1 MPVVSK
7 VVSIDVQSNLSKFTE
22 EFEKYNEM
30 LNKQPEVWAEVGK
43 ESKAMAD
50 GFKAMSALMLAQL
63 ATTHKIAE
71 EVDKVDKGTKSA
83 AFSWD
88 AMGRSSKTV
97 FNNVVGATRQ
107 LEKWTGIFSLT
118 AGFGLGGSI
127 WGLERLA
134 ASAGAGRREATGL
147 GLTYGEQRAFGV
159 TYGRFVDSDTLLK
172 GVSTARGDVSSAEAR
187 AMFALGMVPGQSGDT
202 AEAAQETL
210 KRVRA
215 LAQRTPDNMLG
226 TISKAYGLDALGYS
240 TEDLRRLK
248 GASDKEIDQEG
259 YKRRA
264 GQFAVTDKAL
274 RDMQEFDMALE
285 SAGIKIKSTFIELLA
300 PLAPQLNRLAEGLS
314 DTVKAVMSSQGFKD
328 GIDFAAKELHE
339 FGDYINTPAFKQ
351 DIKDLADGISYASKR
366 MVEAARFIGL
376 LPTKESE
383 DQKKANKAINALPP
397 SVGGGPMGWL
407 MKKFFGVAGGG
418 AAGTSSSGSGLK
430 TLPDGTVIS
439 DDPAMSGVGMSA
451 ASDEKMLGLIA
462 KLEGSPDINGGP
474 QESPKHAIGKYQ
486 IMADTAR
493 GLGYDP
499 QDRYD
504 PVKNKEMAGKL
515 IAELSARYHGNVAEI
530 LAAYNGGPTVGD
542 YLRDHGDKQLPR
554 GYEETQGYLRR
565 AGFDVTINNNTGG
578 SAVATVS
585 NASGVSGFGTP
596 GPSILQ

>member
-1 MPVVSK
+1 V
-7 VVSIDVQSNLSKFTE
+7 
-22 EFEKYNEM
+22 
-30 LNKQPEVWAEVGK
+30 
-43 ESKAMAD
+43 
-50 GFKAMSALMLAQL
+50 
-63 ATTHKIAE
+63 HKIRQE
-71 EVDKVDKGTKSA
+71 GRKSEQDA
-83 AFSWD
+83 KSSAFSWESM
-88 AMGRSSKTV
+88 ARSSKTV
-97 FNNVVGATRQ
+97 FNNIVGATRQ

-118 AGFGLGGSI
+118 AGLGLGGSI

-215 LAQRTPDNMLG
+215 LAQRTPDNLLG

-248 GASDKEIDQEG
+248 NASDQEIDQQG

-264 GQFAVTDKAL
+264 GQFAVSEKAL
-274 RDMQEFDMALE
+274 RDIQEFDMALE
-285 SAGIKIKSTFIELLA
+285 SAGIKIKSTFIELLS
-300 PLAPQLNRLAEGLS
+300 PLAPQLNMLAEGLS
-314 DTVKAVMSSQGFKD
+314 DAVKSVLSSQGFKD
-328 GIDFAAKELHE
+328 GIALAAKGLHE
-339 FGDYINTPAFKQ
+339 FGEYVNKPAFKQ
-351 DIKDLADGISYASKR
+351 DLKDLADGISYASKR

-383 DQKKANKAINALPP
+383 EQKKVNKAINALPP

-407 MKKFFGVAGGG
+407 MKKFYGIAGGG
-418 AAGTSSSGSGLK
+418 PSTTSPGAPGVK

-439 DDPAMSGVGMSA
+439 DDPVAAGTGMSA
-451 ASDEKMLGLIA
+451 SSDAKLLGLVA
-462 KLEGSPDINGGP
+462 KLEASPDINGKA
-474 QESPKHAIGKYQ
+474 QISPAGAVGKYQ
-486 IMADTAR
+486 IMAKTAE
-493 GLGYDP
+493 GLGYTAD
-499 QDRYD
+499 DRFD
-504 PVKNKEMAGKL
+504 PVKNKEMATKL
-515 IAELSARYHGNVAEI
+515 LAELSARYHGNVAEI
-530 LAAYNGGPTVGD
+530 LAAYNGGPTAGD
-542 YLRDHGDKQLPR
+542 YLRDHGDRELPR
-554 GYEETQGYLRR
+554 GYGETQAYLRR

-585 NASGVSGFGTP
+585 NAGGVNGFGTP